1 MFKLNLAITAR
12 TGATL
17 FATVLAGASAWSEG
31 PSPPQFRNGRACW
44 DRLCPVEAP
53 IKSQSSQKSATQAPT
68 ASKQA
73 IEKQTGATSAWTP
86 PSSVPIPP
94 KQIPSKATAFYRYPM
109 IYRAEAPPPMPPGTS
124 QQPYVQ
130 ATQGVWYWPGADSI
144 KIPVVAGFD
153 PAIDPSRVMQW

>member
-31 PSPPQFRNGRACW
+31 PSAPQFRNGRACW
-44 DRLCPVEAP
+44 DRLCPVDAP

-73 IEKQTGATSAWTP
+73 IEKQTPATSAWIP

-94 KQIPSKATAFYRYPM
+94 QQTPSKATATAFYRSTSRRVPG
-109 IYRAEAPPPMPPGTS
+109 RRLAGCAAANGPPPQST
-124 QQPYVQ
+124 
-130 ATQGVWYWPGADSI
+130 TT
-144 KIPVVAGFD
+144 
-153 PAIDPSRVMQW
+153 